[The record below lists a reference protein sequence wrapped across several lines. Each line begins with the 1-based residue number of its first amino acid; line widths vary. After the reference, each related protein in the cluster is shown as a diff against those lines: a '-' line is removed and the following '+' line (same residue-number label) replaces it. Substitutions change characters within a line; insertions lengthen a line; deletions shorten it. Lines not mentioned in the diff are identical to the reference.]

1 MPRGGFTEEMTSEL
15 RPIGSEGVNA
25 DLGRKSRLRRGHSMC
40 KSPGAGLYLACW
52 KRTARRPMR
61 SRMNEGDRERGRGQ
75 DRSCR
80 ALWATWMT
88 WALIS
93 REVGPRRVVDRG
105 GGQPEVGPNSGAHG
119 YPLVAALG
127 RTDFG
132 V

>member
-1 MPRGGFTEEMTSEL
+1 
-15 RPIGSEGVNA
+15 
-25 DLGRKSRLRRGHSMC
+25 
-40 KSPGAGLYLACW
+40 
-52 KRTARRPMR
+52 MR

-93 REVGPRRVVDRG
+93 REVGPRRAVDRG
-105 GGQPEVGPNSGAHG
+105 GGQPGVGPNSGAHG

-127 RTDFG
+127 GTDLGGAVFHVVQDG
-132 V
+132 G

>member
-1 MPRGGFTEEMTSEL
+1 
-15 RPIGSEGVNA
+15 
-25 DLGRKSRLRRGHSMC
+25 
-40 KSPGAGLYLACW
+40 
-52 KRTARRPMR
+52 MR

-93 REVGPRRVVDRG
+93 REVGPRRAVDRG
-105 GGQPEVGPNSGAHG
+105 GSQPGVGPNSGAHG

-127 RTDFG
+127 RTDLGGCSFPRG
-132 V
+132 TGWGLRGARQRCTRQRYTLNGL